1 MIVVIE
7 VIKDT
12 VVFFLTVVELAML
25 LRAIFSWLPIDQN
38 RFIDILYAITEPF
51 IAPVRTLFVK
61 MNWFQGLPIDLSFLA
76 TYILISIVCTVLPL
90 I

>member
-61 MNWFQGLPIDLSFLA
+61 MNWFQQMPLDMSFL
-76 TYILISIVCTVLPL
+76 TSYLLISAVIILL
-90 I
+90 G

>member
-1 MIVVIE
+1 MIVIE
-7 VIKDT
+7 IIKDT
-12 VVFFLTVVELAML
+12 VVFFLMIVELAML

-38 RFIDILYAITEPF
+38 RFIDFLYAITEPF

-61 MNWFQGLPIDLSFLA
+61 MNWFQGLPIDISFLVS
-76 TYILISIVCTVLPL
+76 YILISVACTILPL

>member
-1 MIVVIE
+1 MIFIE

-25 LRAIFSWLPIDQN
+25 LRAIFSWLPIEQN
-38 RFIDILYAITEPF
+38 RFIDILYAVTEPF

-61 MNWFQGLPIDLSFLA
+61 MNWFQGLPIDLSFLIS
-76 TYILISIVCTVLPL
+76 YVLISIVCTILPL
-90 I
+90 L